1 MTVTLNGPDAL
12 RSIEEALR
20 DIRREEDEI
29 MRRLGRSSEL
39 VTKIRA
45 QRGDLMRQLMA
56 TRLDQAGRS
65 AVVAEIVEAS
75 ARALQGLARHD
86 AELDAMAA
94 RIAEMDAGIAKAS
107 ADRAALQIDASER
120 DAQLRALTHKTRPR
134 LGKDADYVTRLNAAR
149 ELAQAAELSLKRTL
163 EAETERE
170 AKGRGYRADPLFM
183 YLWEKAYGAKTY
195 RANGLVA
202 RLDAW
207 IAARVGYAQGRAN
220 FALINELPLRLR
232 EHAAELQG
240 RAEAAALEVAKIE
253 RAAVDSAG
261 GQVARERLGAIVV
274 QIAALDRAIA
284 EIEDRRDE
292 AMRAQRDLA
301 EGGSVAY
308 AQSFK
313 ALSDLL
319 ARADV
324 LAVVTEARTA
334 PKGQDPTIL
343 MQLDD
348 LDRRSDEE
356 EDEAEEQRSRL
367 RTLAARRRDIEDLLF
382 EIKAQGYDNPHS
394 RFADDDLAGDA
405 LNVFLRG
412 EISLGGY
419 WDRWRMSQKWD
430 VAGPYGGPA
439 GGWGR
444 APSPGRGGI
453 GRPRPSARGEA
464 LTSAA

>member
-1 MTVTLNGPDAL
+1 MTLGGPDAL
-12 RSIEEALR
+12 RSIEDALR

-29 MRRLGRSSEL
+29 VRRLGRSSER

-45 QRGDLMRQLMA
+45 QKGELVRQLIA

-65 AVVAEIVEAS
+65 AVIAEIAEA
-75 ARALQGLARHD
+75 AERTLQGLARHD
-86 AELDAMAA
+86 AELEAMAA
-94 RIAEMDAGIAKAS
+94 RIAEMDAAIATAG
-107 ADRAALQIDASER
+107 ADRAALQLDAAER
-120 DAQLRALTHKTRPR
+120 DAQLRALAAKARPR
-134 LGKDADYVTRLNAAR
+134 LGKNAAYVAQVDAAR
-149 ELAQAAELSLKRTL
+149 ALAQAAELSLKRTL
-163 EAETERE
+163 EAEAERE
-170 AKGRGYRADPLFM
+170 SKGRPYRDDPLFM

-195 RANGLVA
+195 RANPLVS

-207 IAARVGYAQGRAN
+207 IAARIGYDRARTN

-232 EHAAELQG
+232 EHAAGLQA
-240 RAEAAALEVAKIE
+240 RAEGAALEVAKIE

-261 GQVARERLGAIVV
+261 GQAARESLSAIVG
-274 QIAALDRAIA
+274 QIAGLDRAIA
-284 EIEDRRDE
+284 ELEDRRDE

-308 AQSFK
+308 AQSFRS
-313 ALSDLL
+313 LSDLL

-324 LAVVTEARTA
+324 QALVAEARAT

-343 MQLDD
+343 SQLDD
-348 LDRRSDEE
+348 LDRRSEEE
-356 EDEAEEQRSRL
+356 EDETEEQRSRL
-367 RTLAARRRDIEDLLF
+367 RTLAARRRDLEDLLF
-382 EIKAQGYDNPHS
+382 EIKAQGFDNPHS
-394 RFADDDLAGDA
+394 RFADADLAGDA

-419 WDRWRMSQKWD
+419 WERWRLGQKWD
-430 VAGPYGGPA
+430 VAGGYGGPA

-444 APSPGRGGI
+444 MPVPSRSGI
-453 GRPRPSARGEA
+453 GRSRSLPRPEA

>member
-1 MTVTLNGPDAL
+1 MTLSGPDAL

-20 DIRREEDEI
+20 DIRREENEI
-29 MRRLGRSSEL
+29 VRRLGRSSEL

-45 QRGDLMRQLMA
+45 QKGELVHQLMA
-56 TRLDQAGRS
+56 TRLEQTGRS
-65 AVVAEIVEAS
+65 GLVAEIAEAS
-75 ARALQGLARHD
+75 TRALQGLARHD
-86 AELDAMAA
+86 AELDAMGA

-107 ADRAALQIDASER
+107 ADRATLQLDAAER
-120 DAQLRALTHKTRPR
+120 DAQLRALADKARPR
-134 LGKDADYVTRLNAAR
+134 LGKNADYVAQLNSAR

-163 EAETERE
+163 EAEADR
-170 AKGRGYRADPLFM
+170 ASKGRAYRADPLFM
-183 YLWEKAYGAKTY
+183 YLWEKAYGAKTN

-202 RLDAW
+202 WLDAW
-207 IAARVGYAQGRAN
+207 IAGRIGYARARSN
-220 FALINELPLRLR
+220 FVLINELPLRLR
-232 EHAAELQG
+232 EHAAQLQG
-240 RAEAAALEVAKIE
+240 RAEGAALEVAKLE

-261 GQVARERLGAIVV
+261 GQVARERLGAIVM
-274 QIAALDRAIA
+274 QIVGLDRTIA

-301 EGGSVAY
+301 EGGSAAY

-319 ARADV
+319 TRADV
-324 LAVVTEARTA
+324 QKLVAEARAT

-343 MQLDD
+343 AQLDD

-356 EDEAEEQRSRL
+356 EDEALEQRSRL
-367 RTLAARRRDIEDLLF
+367 RTLAARRRDLEDLLY
-382 EIKAQGYDNPHS
+382 EIKAQGFDNPHS
-394 RFADDDLAGDA
+394 RFAGDELVGDA

-419 WDRWRMSQKWD
+419 WDRWRMSQAWD
-430 VAGPYGGPA
+430 LAGAYGGPG

-444 APSPGRGGI
+444 APSPSRSGI
-453 GRPRPSARGEA
+453 GRSRPAARGET
-464 LTSAA
+464 LISAA